1 MLRTIWEQ
9 ITPRDDRR
17 TDHVRTT
24 GAQITPRDDRGT
36 PPFLP
41 GRMCL
46 SAYLIRRVLPLSPVW
61 ARFPTTLSC

>member
-36 PPFLP
+36 SPLLAGRDVFL
-41 GRMCL
+41 RLANQAC
-46 SAYLIRRVLPLSPVW
+46 SPLAGVG
-61 ARFPTTLSC
+61 AFPTTLSC